1 MLNIKCCGYKNEFL
15 EWKGSK
21 RIVLETSIVKHSLKN
36 HEQFYDK
43 LRIVKRWKAFK
54 RIVSYKIEIVDSKV
68 VSAQLEASKSS
79 IKY

>member
-1 MLNIKCCGYKNEFL
+1 MKRKQKDCFRNFCCK
-15 EWKGSK
+15 
-21 RIVLETSIVKHSLKN
+21 THSLKN
-36 HEQFYDK
+36 HEQFYGK

>member
-1 MLNIKCCGYKNEFL
+1 M
-15 EWKGSK
+15 
-21 RIVLETSIVKHSLKN
+21 KN
-36 HEQFYDK
+36 HEQCYDK

>member
-1 MLNIKCCGYKNEFL
+1 M
-15 EWKGSK
+15 K
-21 RIVLETSIVKHSLKN
+21 RKQKDCFRNFYCKTHSLKN
-36 HEQFYDK
+36 HEQCYDE